1 MSGSKFPSCY
11 RQFTAV
17 RDVRYTV
24 FPGCHV
30 NALVT
35 YQVLLV
41 EDDPSDANLARQ
53 ALAACELSRFDVV
66 WVTTVAEAIK
76 AFSRNRFDVLL
87 LDLSL
92 PDSSGLETVHIL
104 RQVAGELP
112 MVVLT
117 GHDDTSFA
125 LQALEAGAQDYLIK
139 GSFDTDSLER
149 AIRYSIE
156 RKLLS
161 GHLQQSHDLLHKLSD
176 QVPGLIFQFRL
187 DPDGHMS
194 FPFASKAM
202 LDLYG
207 ISPEVVREDAT
218 AVFAFQHPEDAPGV
232 AASIQESARTL
243 QPWHHEYRIVLPG
256 QGMRW
261 RRGDA
266 RPERQEDGSI
276 LWHGFI
282 TDITES
288 KQVEAR
294 LNMAAR
300 VFETTG
306 EAIMV
311 TDAEGSI
318 VAVNPAF
325 SHITGYSESEV
336 LGQNPRILKSGRH
349 HTAFYR
355 DFWEALTIKGAW
367 IGEVWNRR
375 KSGEVYAQ
383 WESVSTIRNKD
394 GQTSRYVAVFSDMS
408 EIKSAQEKVEQ
419 LSWRDPLTGLANRAL
434 FLRQVE
440 QMLSGTKR
448 DHHFAT
454 VLLFDLDRFK
464 EINEARGLATGD
476 ALLQEVAGRFAR
488 VLHADDLLARLDS
501 DEFAV
506 LIHQTHKSPEAAGRD
521 GLAVAGKM
529 LGALRETLVMDGE
542 AIHIDASVGIAILP
556 ETEQVTAGEV
566 LRQADM
572 AMAKAKSQGRA
583 RIMFFET
590 MMGETVRD
598 RFQLEA
604 ELRVAISDDQLR
616 LYLQP
621 QVDAQGLQLG
631 AEALVRWQHPTRG
644 LLPPG
649 LFIPLAESSDLIVAL
664 DRWMLSAVLRL
675 LVRLDAEGRTLR
687 LSVNISPRHFQ
698 QPDFVDEIKRQLRE
712 SGADP
717 SHLVL
722 ELTEGVVIGDIG
734 DVIAKMT
741 TLSTLG
747 IHFSIDDFG
756 TGYSSLAYIKRLP
769 IHELKIDK
777 SFIQDS
783 TTDPNDAALVETI
796 LSIAQHLHFQIVAE
810 GVETQ
815 AQADFLNERASVIH
829 QGYLYGRPEPVD
841 KWLMKLGSAQ

>member
-1 MSGSKFPSCY
+1 M
-11 RQFTAV
+11 
-17 RDVRYTV
+17 
-24 FPGCHV
+24 
-30 NALVT
+30 NALTT
-35 YQVLLV
+35 YHVLLV

-53 ALAACELSRFDVV
+53 ALAACTVSLFNVV
-66 WVTTVAEAIK
+66 WVTTIAESIK
-76 AFSRNRFDVLL
+76 VLSQDKFDVLL

-92 PDSSGLETVHIL
+92 PDSSGLETVQKL
-104 RQVAGELP
+104 RRAAGAIPL
-112 MVVLT
+112 VVLT

-125 LQALEAGAQDYLIK
+125 LQTLEAGAQDYLIK
-139 GSFDTDSLER
+139 GQFDTDSLER
-149 AIRYSIE
+149 TIRYSIE

-161 GHLQQSHDLLHKLSD
+161 TRLQQSHDLLHKLSD

-207 ISPEVVREDAT
+207 VSPEKAGEDA
-218 AVFAFQHPEDAPGV
+218 AVVFAFQHPEDADGL

-243 QPWHHEYRIVLPG
+243 QPWHHEYRIVLPE
-256 QGMRW
+256 QGVRW

-266 RPERQEDGSI
+266 RPEKQEDGSI

-288 KQVEAR
+288 KMVEAR
-294 LNMAAR
+294 LNLAAR

-306 EAIMV
+306 EAILV
-311 TDAEGSI
+311 TDVEGNI
-318 VAVNPAF
+318 IAINPAF
-325 SHITGYSESEV
+325 SHITGYSEAEV
-336 LGQNPRILKSGRH
+336 LGQNPRILKSDLH
-349 HTAFYR
+349 KPAFYR
-355 DFWEALTIKGAW
+355 DFWEALTLKGEW
-367 IGEVWNRR
+367 VGEVLNRR
-375 KSGEVYAQ
+375 KNGEVYAQ
-383 WESVSTIRNKD
+383 WESVSTIRDKD
-394 GQTSRYVAVFSDMS
+394 DKTIRYVAVFSDMS
-408 EIKSAQEKVEQ
+408 EIKNAQEKVER
-419 LSWRDPLTGLANRAL
+419 LSWRDPLTGFANRAL

-440 QMLSGTKR
+440 QMLAVVKR
-448 DHHFAT
+448 DGRFAT
-454 VLLFDLDRFK
+454 VLLLDLDRFK
-464 EINEARGLATGD
+464 DINEARGLAAGD
-476 ALLQEVAGRFAR
+476 ALLQTVAQRFAQL
-488 VLHADDLLARLDS
+488 LHADDLLARLDS
-501 DEFAV
+501 DEFSV
-506 LIHQTHKSPEAAGRD
+506 LIHRTHNSPEEAGRE
-521 GLAVAGKM
+521 GLAVAGK
-529 LGALRETLVMDGE
+529 LLAALREPLVMDGE
-542 AIHIDASVGIAILP
+542 VIHIDASVGIAIFP

-572 AMAKAKSQGRA
+572 AMAKAKSEGRA

-590 MMGETVRD
+590 TMGETVKA

-604 ELRVAISDDQLR
+604 ELRTAIAESQLR

-621 QVDAQGLQLG
+621 QVDARGVQVG
-631 AEALVRWQHPTRG
+631 AEALVRWEHPVRG
-644 LLPPG
+644 LIPPG
-649 LFIPLAESSDLIVAL
+649 LFIPLAETSDLIVAL
-664 DRWMLSAVLRL
+664 DRWMLAAVLRL

-698 QPDFVDEIKRQLRE
+698 QPDFVDEIKHQLQM

-796 LSIAQHLHFQIVAE
+796 LSIAQHLHFQVVAE

-815 AQADFLNERASVIH
+815 AQADFLNERGSVIH
-829 QGYLYGRPEPVD
+829 QGYFYGRPEPVEQ
-841 KWLMKLGSAQ
+841 WLARLVRDER

>member
-1 MSGSKFPSCY
+1 M
-11 RQFTAV
+11 TTLA
-17 RDVRYTV
+17 
-24 FPGCHV
+24 
-30 NALVT
+30 T
-35 YQVLLV
+35 YHVLLV

-53 ALAACELSRFDVV
+53 VLAASTMSLFDVV
-66 WVTTVAEAIK
+66 WVTTIAETIQAL
-76 AFSRNRFDVLL
+76 SRDHFDVLL

-92 PDSSGLETVHIL
+92 PDSSGLETVHTL
-104 RQVAGELP
+104 RQTAGTLP

-117 GHDDTSFA
+117 GHDDTDFA
-125 LQALEAGAQDYLIK
+125 LQTLVAGAQDYLIK
-139 GSFDTDSLER
+139 GCFDTDSLER
-149 AIRYSIE
+149 TIRYSIE
-156 RKLLS
+156 RKSLS
-161 GHLQQSHDLLHKLSD
+161 IHLQQSHDLLHKLSD

-207 ISPEVVREDAT
+207 ISPETAMADAS
-218 AVFAFQHPEDAPGV
+218 AVFAYQHPEDAAGV
-232 AASIQESARTL
+232 TASIQESARTL

-256 QGMRW
+256 QDVRW

-266 RPERQEDGSI
+266 RPEKQDDGSI

-288 KQVEAR
+288 KMVEAR
-294 LNMAAR
+294 LNLAAR
-300 VFETTG
+300 VFETTT
-306 EAIMV
+306 EAILV
-311 TDAEGSI
+311 TDVDGNI
-318 VAVNPAF
+318 VATNPAF
-325 SHITGYSESEV
+325 SQITGYSEAEV
-336 LGQNPRILKSGRH
+336 LGQNPRFLKSDRH
-349 HTAFYR
+349 TQAFYR
-355 DFWEALTIKGAW
+355 EFWDALTSKGEW
-367 IGEVWNRR
+367 VGEVWNRR
-375 KSGEVYAQ
+375 KNGEVYAQ
-383 WESVSTIRNKD
+383 WESISTIRDKD
-394 GQTSRYVAVFSDMS
+394 GKTSRYVAVFSDMS
-408 EIKSAQEKVEQ
+408 EIKNARDRVEQ

-434 FLRQVE
+434 FLRQVD
-440 QMLSGTKR
+440 QALAGAKR
-448 DHHFAT
+448 DHRFAT
-454 VLLFDLDRFK
+454 VLLLDLDRFK

-476 ALLQEVAGRFAR
+476 ALLQEVAQRFAQL
-488 VLHADDLLARLDS
+488 LHADDLLARLDS

-506 LIHQTHKSPEAAGRD
+506 LIHRMHNSPEAAGGE
-521 GLAVAGKM
+521 GLAVAGKL
-529 LGALRETLVMDGE
+529 LGALREPLVMEGE
-542 AIHIDASVGIAILP
+542 VMHIDASVGIAILP
-556 ETEQVTAGEV
+556 DPGQVTAGEV

-572 AMAKAKSQGRA
+572 AMAKAKSEGRA

-590 MMGETVRD
+590 MMGESIRE

-604 ELRVAISDDQLR
+604 ELRVAIAESQLR

-621 QVDAQGLQLG
+621 QVDARGLQVG

-664 DRWMLSAVLRL
+664 DRWMLSAVLGL
-675 LVRLDAEGRTLR
+675 LVQLDAEGRTLR
-687 LSVNISPRHFQ
+687 LSVNISPRHFRQ
-698 QPDFVDEIKRQLRE
+698 TDFVDEIKRQLRV

-796 LSIAQHLHFQIVAE
+796 LSIAQHLHFQVVAE

-815 AQADFLNERASVIH
+815 AQADFLNERGSIIH
-829 QGYLYGRPEPVD
+829 QGYLYGRPEPVE
-841 KWLMKLGSAQ
+841 KWLMKLGGEQ